1 LVSSVHTSDID
12 LALSKHGPTYW
23 FLSDKRK
30 LYQPVRSTSILFGR
44 ENPMG
49 LAEWELAF
57 LVAFSGSDDTFKVL
71 VMKECGSVEQKKM
84 IILTNFFSPQSPL
97 AGSTGSY

>member
-1 LVSSVHTSDID
+1 
-12 LALSKHGPTYW
+12 
-23 FLSDKRK
+23 
-30 LYQPVRSTSILFGR
+30 
-44 ENPMG
+44 MG